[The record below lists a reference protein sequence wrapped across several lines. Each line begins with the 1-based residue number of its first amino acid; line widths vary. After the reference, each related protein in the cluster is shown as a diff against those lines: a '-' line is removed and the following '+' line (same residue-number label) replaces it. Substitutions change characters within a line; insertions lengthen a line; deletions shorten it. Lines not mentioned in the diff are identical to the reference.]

1 MNLSSS
7 LRLPAL
13 SLLAAALLSAQ
24 AKTAPPKTAPAKT
37 AEDFTL
43 PLSIV
48 RNGITG
54 VIDIKRLGMMSVL
67 SWADKSSVRLVARN
81 VDPQL
86 GRDAVF
92 TLQVNNSEVA
102 FKYDPATKT
111 LIAQL
116 KKEQLPS
123 GANTLRVTFLDKG
136 EKKMVSSPTLAW
148 IVN

>member
-1 MNLSSS
+1 MNLYSS

-13 SLLAAALLSAQ
+13 SLLAAALLGAQ
-24 AKTAPPKTAPAKT
+24 ANPAPPKT

-67 SWADKSSVRLVARN
+67 NWADKSSVRVVARN

-86 GRDAVF
+86 GKDAIF
-92 TLQVNNSEVA
+92 SLQVNNSEVV
-102 FKYDPATKT
+102 FKYDAATKT

-116 KKEQLPS
+116 KKEQLPT